1 MSDGIHIFSTPTRSG
16 QAFQFELFNPGGNL
30 FDSTDINRVNRTFG
44 PELFEKIAWDIED
57 GNHAMTIDLTSVTLK
72 DLKLSISPGH

>member
-1 MSDGIHIFSTPTRSG
+1 
-16 QAFQFELFNPGGNL
+16 
-30 FDSTDINRVNRTFG
+30 VNRTFG